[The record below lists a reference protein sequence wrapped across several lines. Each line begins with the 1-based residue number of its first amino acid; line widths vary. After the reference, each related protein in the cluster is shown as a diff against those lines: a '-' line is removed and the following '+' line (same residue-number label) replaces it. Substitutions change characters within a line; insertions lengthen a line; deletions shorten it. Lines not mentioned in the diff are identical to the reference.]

1 MTAVIPAA
9 SPSLPTPPRRRIRS
23 LGPAIAAWIE
33 ANCVHTKGRWIGRP
47 FALLPWQRELLNEMF
62 EVERAPTG
70 EWVRVYREAYIE
82 VPKKNGKT
90 ELIAALALYFICE
103 DPEPAPEVYCA
114 ANSAEQAELVFGA
127 AKVMCETSPSLKKR
141 TDPYRDEILVKDRPG
156 AKLVRVAAT
165 KGTNDGLNVYIA
177 IFDELHE
184 FTDTKGRGVYGVLT
198 NGQAGREYPMTIS
211 ITTAGFDLD
220 TLCGEKHQFA
230 EKMLSGEIQDA
241 RFYAK
246 IYAAPRSDPR
256 AGAHD
261 PTAHEW
267 WRDPLA
273 WELANPSYGHTV
285 LRSFYEDKLRL
296 NISPSEFQR
305 YFLGWWVDAED
316 PWLPEGAWTACNAG
330 AFELDPEA
338 ETWLGVDV
346 GAFQDSTAVTCIQ
359 WNPENGKLRAQ
370 TRVWE
375 RPRDADGK
383 PQPGWVLPIAEVE
396 NHIRERYQQ
405 LNVVAIGFDRRFMIG
420 SAPQLEAEGLPMVEV
435 PQSNVRMV
443 PAFATW
449 HELITQGRFEHDGDP
464 AFARHVAAGVKHVIS
479 GGDGGWRLTKGK
491 SKRKIDACY
500 ATAIAIAV
508 MGDEVEREEPSI
520 YETRG
525 LITV

>member
-33 ANCVHTKGRWIGRP
+33 ANCVHTKGRWLGQP
-47 FALLPWQRELLNEMF
+47 FRVLDWQRELLNEMF
-62 EVERAPTG
+62 EVERSPDG
-70 EWVRVYREAYIE
+70 EWVRVYREAYLEI
-82 VPKKNGKT
+82 PKKNGKT
-90 ELIAALALYFICE
+90 ELLAAIACWVICE

-114 ANSAEQAELVFGA
+114 ANSDKQADLVFGA
-127 AKVMCETSPSLKKR
+127 AKTMCELSPSLRKR
-141 TDPYRDEILVKDRPG
+141 AVVYRDEIHVKDRLG

-165 KGTNDGLNVYIA
+165 KGTNDGLNVYWA
-177 IFDELHE
+177 LFDELHE
-184 FTDTKGRGVYGVLT
+184 FTDTKGRGVFEVLT
-198 NGQAGREYPMTIS
+198 NGQAARQSPMTIS
-211 ITTAGFDLD
+211 ITTAGYDLD

-230 EKMLSGEIQDA
+230 EKVISGEVSA
-241 RFYAK
+241 PRFYAK
-246 IYAAPRSDPR
+246 IYAAPAD
-256 AGAHD
+256 AD
-261 PTAHEW
+261 
-267 WRDPLA
+267 WRDPRTWA
-273 WELANPSYGHTV
+273 IANPSFGVTV
-285 LRSFYEDKLRL
+285 MPTFYADQIARGIIESSFK
-296 NISPSEFQR
+296 R
-305 YFLGWWVDAED
+305 YFLDIWTDAED
-316 PWLPEGAWTACNAG
+316 PWLPSGAWAACNAG

-359 WNPENGKLRAQ
+359 WNPENGKLRGQ

-525 LITV
+525 LVRV